1 MEGEKG
7 YTRLTLPMASS
18 CDERENNKNKN
29 NKSLAKVSAHKIG
42 NVSILKINNKKDSKE
57 VKLGRW
63 IYVFNN
69 KWTGMTLATSSSLH

>member
-1 MEGEKG
+1 M
-7 YTRLTLPMASS
+7 
-18 CDERENNKNKN
+18 RENKNKNKN
-29 NKSLAKVSAHKIG
+29 NKSLAKVSAHKIS